1 MAKKGSAS
9 ATIGL
14 DYSGFQ
20 TGANAVIKIAGQMAT
35 MIRDTLSV
43 AAGTLLA
50 GAFSKGAGAISS
62 FFRSMKDNLAGIFTA
77 GEEMAN
83 LATATGMATGAYM
96 KFQLATEKGINM
108 EEAGRLLGKNAD
120 IMQKDAGIFRDV
132 SLKLYAVGERIQG
145 FWLGVADKIAP
156 VINPLLDRL
165 VALDLSEWGKKFA
178 QPIADAVA
186 IITQLALD
194 GTLWKTMGE
203 LAAAA
208 FQYAGEVLGKVI
220 GIYSTEGFTQGLSSL
235 WEGIKSAAAYLY
247 DVLKNAV
254 GSAFAY
260 IGLGI
265 VKYGNYLWE
274 LIDGIAAFSS
284 IMSDEDAKGR
294 KEVRDSNFVNLKD
307 GVDTQF
313 NVPEIQTKSGGIIDE
328 IKKALET
335 TKFGTPELMERI
347 STALEKF
354 QTKTAPGADK
364 NSNLSAIQNF
374 GVSSLAAVGG
384 GGGVGFVSLTEHAAT
399 QTRTQGE
406 IRDDVRRLVEL
417 SQRSQSTGYAPANE
431 QHIKLSIK

>member
-1 MAKKGSAS
+1 
-9 ATIGL
+9 
-14 DYSGFQ
+14 
-20 TGANAVIKIAGQMAT
+20 
-35 MIRDTLSV
+35 
-43 AAGTLLA
+43 
-50 GAFSKGAGAISS
+50 
-62 FFRSMKDNLAGIFTA
+62 
-77 GEEMAN
+77 
-83 LATATGMATGAYM
+83 
-96 KFQLATEKGINM
+96 M